1 MQSFSWMQDGEM
13 IALGWTLLH
22 FCWQGVAIAFV
33 YAAVDRMTWGAG
45 VRVRYGVAI
54 LALMLMPIVAGIT
67 FVEQARLVVHVPQ
80 GGHDV
85 VASQLGVIH
94 AGLVKGLPMAA
105 PMVES
110 GEVWIA
116 GNARHLM
123 PWIDGVWMAGV
134 LLLAIRA
141 LGGWYELQR
150 LRRRAVAAIPSDVA
164 ASFRKVS
171 ERLQMGRRVV
181 LRVSDEVISPMAMGV
196 WRAAII
202 LPVSALM
209 QLSPEQLE
217 AVLAHELAHIR
228 RWDYLYN
235 LLQTTVE
242 CLLFF
247 HPAVWWVSRCTRDLR
262 EACCDEVAA
271 RSCDDPV
278 IYAQALLQLEEQ
290 RSRNLQLAMAV
301 KGHDGSLLV
310 RVRQILGEGMTMEQ
324 TTTSGVRVAVAGA
337 IVLGLLMGSRVANGL
352 NLADRLKP
360 VTMAVRREVAAI
372 APKAAVAM
380 VARPAVQVA
389 EPVPVPVVTPDPVV
403 VPEPVVVAAGRGESA
418 DGGGDYIKEMRAAG
432 YPLDLNNDLDTL
444 ISLRSLGVTPEYA
457 KEMAGIGLG
466 TPALQDLIS
475 LKSVGVT
482 PEYAKAMGRIGMEA
496 PTLHDLVSLKAVGVT
511 PEYVASMRAS
521 GIAPENFQE
530 AISEAS
536 VGVTPEYAK
545 SIASMGFGSPDVHEL
560 IGLRAQGVTP
570 EYAAEMKAS
579 GIPVENLHE
588 LESLRALGV
597 TPEYA
602 KDMAAVGFPGLNT
615 NELISFRAQ
624 GVTPEY
630 VRWVKNTFPDA
641 DQHMVAQGAS
651 MHVDANFVA
660 RAKAHGFNGT
670 SFDKLVKLKMT
681 GLLD

>member
-1 MQSFSWMQDGEM
+1 MGTLSWMQDGEV

-22 FCWQGVAIAFV
+22 FCWQGAAIAFV

-67 FVEQARLVVHVPQ
+67 FVEQARLLVHVSQ

-85 VASQLGVIH
+85 VASQLGVMH
-94 AGLVKGLPMAA
+94 ASLVKGLPMAA

-110 GEVWIA
+110 SELWIA

-123 PWIDGVWMAGV
+123 PWIDGIWMAGV

-141 LGGWYELQR
+141 LGGWYELQL
-150 LRRRAVAAIPSDVA
+150 LRRRAVAAIPVDVA
-164 ASFRKVS
+164 VSFRRVS
-171 ERLQMGRRVV
+171 ERLRMGRKVV
-181 LRVSDEVISPMAMGV
+181 LRVSDEVISPMAMGI

-209 QLSPEQLE
+209 QLSSEQLE

-271 RSCDDPV
+271 RSCEDPV
-278 IYAQALLQLEEQ
+278 IYAEALLQLEEQ
-290 RSRNLQLAMAV
+290 RSKNLQLAMAV
-301 KGHDGSLLV
+301 KGHDGSLLI
-310 RVRQILGEGMTMEQ
+310 RVRQILGEGMTMER
-324 TTTSGVRVAVAGA
+324 TTTSGVRVAVAGT
-337 IVLGLLMGSRVANGL
+337 IVLGLLMGSHVANGL
-352 NLADRLKP
+352 NLVHRLKP
-360 VTMAVRREVAAI
+360 VTMAVQREVAAV
-372 APKAAVAM
+372 APKAAVA
-380 VARPAVQVA
+380 ARPVVQAV
-389 EPVPVPVVTPDPVV
+389 EPVPAPVVAPAPVA
-403 VPEPVVVAAGRGESA
+403 VPAPEARPIESA

-444 ISLRSLGVTPEYA
+444 ISLRSVGVTPEYA

-466 TPALQDLIS
+466 TPTLHELVS

-482 PEYAKAMGRIGMEA
+482 PEFAKAMARIGMEA
-496 PTLHDLVSLKAVGVT
+496 PTLHDLVALKSVGVT
-511 PEYVASMRAS
+511 PEFVASMKAS
-521 GIAPENFQE
+521 GIAPENFHE
-530 AISEAS
+530 AIAEAS

-579 GIPVENLHE
+579 GIPVTDLHE
-588 LESLRALGV
+588 LMSLKALGV

-602 KDMAAVGFPGLNT
+602 KSMAAVGFPGLST
-615 NELISFRAQ
+615 HELIAFRAQ

-630 VRWVKNTFPDA
+630 VQWVKKTFPDA
-641 DQHMVAQGAS
+641 DMHMVTQGAA
-651 MHVDANFVA
+651 MHVDADFVA
-660 RAKAHGFNGT
+660 RAKAHGFNDT
-670 SFDKLVKLKMT
+670 SFDKLVKLKIT